1 MKMYIHVKL
10 ENEKE
15 ARTFIRHLAAER
27 MPKPAETGAVPVPAE
42 ASAPRV
48 PTIAE
53 VIERAKG
60 HTAPKT
66 TETAPESDEKEA
78 PKEIPHEAEEP
89 PAEPVISEDQAVA
102 LRVAC
107 EKFCA
112 QDPDGKKKIRQF
124 MKGKGVKR
132 ITALPVS
139 LFAEFQSMVAL

>member
-1 MKMYIHVKL
+1 MRMYIHVKL

-15 ARTFIRHLAAER
+15 ARAFLRGLAAER
-27 MPKPAETGAVPVPAE
+27 MTEPAETGVFPVPAE

-53 VIERAKG
+53 VIELAKG

-66 TETAPESDEKEA
+66 TETAPESAEREV

-124 MKGKGVKR
+124 LKEKGVKR

-139 LFAEFQSMVAL
+139 LFADFQSMVAL